1 MADDLDLTHP
11 FANFL
16 YAFGAARKLL
26 ERAQE
31 EGIVVYVSL
40 IDGLLRMSLVLD
52 KQLVRQPHFVVL
64 LVAAGW
70 PGSRPPPDGPSR
82 GSRG

>member
-31 EGIVVYVSL
+31 RGSLIEGIVVTALKFSKL
-40 IDGLLRMSLVLD
+40 
-52 KQLVRQPHFVVL
+52 
-64 LVAAGW
+64 
-70 PGSRPPPDGPSR
+70 
-82 GSRG
+82 